1 MIHSF
6 FRVFTVRVFALGLAL
21 SLADGA
27 HASDGQGTPKVGR
40 KAAAKYFEKD
50 VQPERRPSTS
60 SGGIGGGESLL
71 MLAVGTHLNSTSYA
85 WKGGDKRTEIG
96 RASYGVTYLA
106 DEYWSMDL
114 NLRIDFNEYKLDDV
128 RATKFSVLPLL
139 TFPRAETRFP
149 LYFGFGAGGGVF
161 FQQVE
166 QESSLA
172 FDYQLV
178 AGARFLDMF
187 NNFGFFAE
195 LAMKNHLHILSDGQL
210 NGSTLTVG
218 GVFTF

>member
-1 MIHSF
+1 MIHSL
-6 FRVFTVRVFALGLAL
+6 FRIFTVHRLILVLALGFAVP
-21 SLADGA
+21 SLAQ
-27 HASDGQGTPKVGR
+27 DGQPKVGR
-40 KAAAKYFEKD
+40 KAASKYFEKD
-50 VQPERRPSTS
+50 VAPERRPSAQG
-60 SGGIGGGESLL
+60 SGSGPSERLL

-96 RASYGVTYLA
+96 RASYGVTYLL
-106 DEYWSMDL
+106 DEYWGMDL
-114 NLRIDFNEYKLDDV
+114 NLRVDFNEYKLDEV

-139 TFPRAETRFP
+139 TFPRMETRFP

-187 NNFGFFAE
+187 NNFGFFVE

>member
-1 MIHSF
+1 M
-6 FRVFTVRVFALGLAL
+6 ALCCAVGF
-21 SLADGA
+21 SSGA
-27 HASDGQGTPKVGR
+27 RAQDGQPKVGR
-40 KAAAKYFEKD
+40 KAASKYFEKD
-50 VQPERRPSTS
+50 VQPERRPAQT
-60 SGGIGGGESLL
+60 SGGRSGGGGGESLL

-114 NLRIDFNEYKLDDV
+114 NLRVDFNEYKLDDV

>member
-1 MIHSF
+1 MIRSI
-6 FRVFTVRVFALGLAL
+6 FRIFTVQLLTLGMAAGLGLRAE
-21 SLADGA
+21 AQ
-27 HASDGQGTPKVGR
+27 DGQPKVGR

-50 VQPERRPSTS
+50 VQPERRPAQAP
-60 SGGIGGGESLL
+60 SGRGGGGGESLL

-85 WKGGDKRTEIG
+85 WKGGDKRTDIG

-106 DEYWSMDL
+106 DEYWNMDL
-114 NLRIDFNEYKLDDV
+114 NLRIDFSEYKLDDV

-149 LYFGFGAGGGVF
+149 IYFGFGAGVGVF

-187 NNFGFFAE
+187 NNFGFFTE